1 MNLNLEKIIL
11 EEILNDKIH
20 GSSFLL
26 KKTIE
31 FLKSKPYEVQVDY
44 AKKIAEKHKG
54 MAYLVNLKNFLEK
67 EQKGCIEFYKEVR
80 EAQREVLERFLQY
93 SEGLSISTIA
103 TISYSGIVRDA
114 LVSLYRKTPFSL
126 FVGESRPANEGVKF
140 AEHLF
145 NSGVK
150 DITLMTDA
158 CLFSRIDLYDL
169 ILLGCDCFTENFFV
183 NKTGSRALT
192 LLAEFTKRPVI
203 VLADRFK
210 KAKEED
216 LILKRG
222 EENEIYTG
230 NFPIKVE
237 NPYLETVYFTDNIVI
252 FY

>member
-11 EEILNDKIH
+11 EEILNDNIH

-26 KKTIE
+26 KKTVN
-31 FLKSKPYEVQVDY
+31 FLKNKPLELQLKH

-54 MAYLVNLKNFLEK
+54 MAYLVNLTNFIEK
-67 EQKGCIEFYKEVR
+67 EQKGCIEFYKEVKD
-80 EAQREVLERFLQY
+80 AQKEVLKRFLMY
-93 SEGLSISTIA
+93 AEGLSISTIA
-103 TISYSGIVRDA
+103 TISYSGLVRDV
-114 LVSLYRKTPFSL
+114 LVSLYQKTPFSL

-158 CLFSRIDLYDL
+158 CLFSGIETYNL
-169 ILLGCDCFTENFFV
+169 ILLGCDCFTEDFFV

-192 LLAEFTKRPVI
+192 LLAELTKRPII

-210 KAKEED
+210 KINEED
-216 LILKRG
+216 LILKNG
-222 EENEIYTG
+222 EKSEIYTG
-230 NFPIKVE
+230 SFPLKVE
-237 NPYLETVYFTDNIVI
+237 NPYLETVYFTDNVVL